1 MLEKYQP
8 QKVFHYFEQIC
19 QIPHPSYHC
28 EAISNYLMNFAKEH
42 GLEAYQD
49 QFYNVII
56 IKEASAGK
64 EELEPIM
71 IQGHMDMVTVKDDG
85 VRIDMQKEGLQL
97 AVDGDYIYAKGTSLG
112 GDDGIAI
119 AYGLALLDDD
129 TLSLPRIELVVTTE
143 EEVGME
149 GATGIDLSVCKAN
162 RMLNLDSEDEGEFV
176 VACAGGMRVH
186 ADMEAGEKLP
196 MTENELL
203 YCIEVGG
210 LTGGHSGTEIIRHS
224 ANASKVLGSVL
235 QGLWT
240 MDCPFMLMDLEGG
253 TKDNAIPI
261 YAKALI
267 AVSKEKKEQINANI
281 DKLYEEFRKQYGVTD
296 PDGYVKCCEVASANW
311 NDMQSGLQNIVQ
323 NDAGNTMQNTERD
336 DAGNTMQNIVQN
348 DAGNAIQNTVRND
361 AANTMKNTMQS
372 GAKNNTQNIKKEL
385 QIFSKERT
393 RQIIDFLCE
402 VPNGVQSMCVEMS
415 ELPQTSLNLGIMK
428 GEADGIHFD
437 FSLRSSVSAEKKEL
451 CDKVCKIIDKY
462 AGTYELGGDYPAWEY
477 KADSV
482 LREHLVSVY
491 EKQYG
496 KLPEVLSI
504 HAGLECGILASK
516 KPGLDCVSVGPD
528 ILDIHT
534 TRERLSISSVQRVWK
549 FLVEA
554 LETL

>member
-8 QKVFHYFEQIC
+8 KKVLHYFEQIC
-19 QIPHPSYHC
+19 RIPHPSYHC
-28 EAISNYLMNFAKEH
+28 EAISNYLMDFAKAH

-64 EELEPIM
+64 EDLEPIM

-85 VRIDMQKEGLQL
+85 IRIDMQKEGLQL

-112 GDDGIAI
+112 GDDGIAV

-149 GATGIDLSVCKAN
+149 GAMGIDLSVCRAN

-186 ADMEAGEKLP
+186 TDMEAGEKLP
-196 MTENELL
+196 LTENELL

-210 LTGGHSGTEIIRHS
+210 LAGGHSGTEIIRHS
-224 ANASKVLGSVL
+224 ANACKVIGSVL
-235 QGLWT
+235 HGLWA
-240 MDCPFMLMDLEGG
+240 MDCPFMTMDLEGG

-267 AVSKEKKEQINANI
+267 AVSKERKDQIKANI
-281 DKLYEEFRKQYGVTD
+281 DKLQEDFRKQYGATD
-296 PDGYVKCCEVASANW
+296 PDGYVKCSEVEPADR
-311 NDMQSGLQNIVQ
+311 NDMQSCLQN
-323 NDAGNTMQNTERD
+323 T
-336 DAGNTMQNIVQN
+336 
-348 DAGNAIQNTVRND
+348 
-361 AANTMKNTMQS
+361 
-372 GAKNNTQNIKKEL
+372 KKEIL
-385 QIFSKERT
+385 LFSKERT

-402 VPNGVQSMCVEMS
+402 VPNGVQSMCTEMP

-451 CDKVCKIIDKY
+451 CDKVCEIIDKY
-462 AGTYELGGDYPAWEY
+462 EGTYELGGDYPAWEY
-477 KADSV
+477 KADSA
-482 LREHLVSVY
+482 LREHLVRVY

>member
-19 QIPHPSYHC
+19 RIPHPSYHC
-28 EAISNYLMNFAKEH
+28 EAISNYLMDFAKAH

-85 VRIDMQKEGLQL
+85 IQIDMQKEGLQL
-97 AVDGDYIYAKGTSLG
+97 AIDGDYIYAKGTSLG
-112 GDDGIAI
+112 GDDGIAV

-149 GATGIDLSVCKAN
+149 GATGIDLSVCRAN

-196 MTENELL
+196 LTENELL

-210 LTGGHSGTEIIRHS
+210 LAGGHSGTEIIRHS
-224 ANASKVLGSVL
+224 ANACKVIGSVL
-235 QGLWT
+235 HGLWA
-240 MDCPFMLMDLEGG
+240 MDCPFMTMDLEGG

-267 AVSKEKKEQINANI
+267 AVSKERKDQIKANI
-281 DKLYEEFRKQYGVTD
+281 DKLQEDFRKQYGATD
-296 PDGYVKCCEVASANW
+296 PDGYVKCSEVEPADR
-311 NDMQSGLQNIVQ
+311 NDMQSCLQN
-323 NDAGNTMQNTERD
+323 T
-336 DAGNTMQNIVQN
+336 
-348 DAGNAIQNTVRND
+348 
-361 AANTMKNTMQS
+361 
-372 GAKNNTQNIKKEL
+372 KKEIL
-385 QIFSKERT
+385 LFSKERT

-402 VPNGVQSMCVEMS
+402 VPNGVQSMCTEMP

-451 CDKVCKIIDKY
+451 CDKVCEIIDKY
-462 AGTYELGGDYPAWEY
+462 EGTYELGGDYPAWEY
-477 KADSV
+477 KADSA
-482 LREHLVSVY
+482 LREHLVRVY

>member
-8 QKVFHYFEQIC
+8 QKVLHYFEQIC
-19 QIPHPSYHC
+19 RIPHPSYHC
-28 EAISNYLMNFAKEH
+28 EAISNYLMDFAKAH

-85 VRIDMQKEGLQL
+85 IRIDMQKEGLQL
-97 AVDGDYIYAKGTSLG
+97 AIDDDYIYAKGTSLG

-149 GATGIDLSVCKAN
+149 GATGIDLSVCRAN

-196 MTENELL
+196 LTENELL

-210 LTGGHSGTEIIRHS
+210 LAGGHSGTEIIRHS
-224 ANASKVLGSVL
+224 ANACKVIGSVL
-235 QGLWT
+235 HGLWA
-240 MDCPFMLMDLEGG
+240 MDCPFMTMDLEGG

-267 AVSKEKKEQINANI
+267 AVSKKRKDQIKANI
-281 DKLYEEFRKQYGVTD
+281 DKLHEDFRKQYGATD
-296 PDGYVKCCEVASANW
+296 PDGYVKCSEVEPADR
-311 NDMQSGLQNIVQ
+311 NDMQSCLQN
-323 NDAGNTMQNTERD
+323 T
-336 DAGNTMQNIVQN
+336 
-348 DAGNAIQNTVRND
+348 
-361 AANTMKNTMQS
+361 
-372 GAKNNTQNIKKEL
+372 KKEIL
-385 QIFSKERT
+385 LFSKERT

-402 VPNGVQSMCVEMS
+402 VPNGVQSMCTEMP

-437 FSLRSSVSAEKKEL
+437 FSLRSSVSAEKKEI
-451 CDKVCKIIDKY
+451 CDKVCEIIDKY
-462 AGTYELGGDYPAWEY
+462 EGTYELGGDYPAWEY
-477 KADSV
+477 KADSA
-482 LREHLVSVY
+482 LREHLVRVY

>member
-8 QKVFHYFEQIC
+8 KKVFHYFEQIC
-19 QIPHPSYHC
+19 RIPHPSYHC
-28 EAISNYLMNFAKEH
+28 EAISNYLMDFAKAH

-85 VRIDMQKEGLQL
+85 IRIDMQKEGLQL
-97 AVDGDYIYAKGTSLG
+97 AIDGDYIYAKGTSLG
-112 GDDGIAI
+112 GDDGIAV

-149 GATGIDLSVCKAN
+149 GATGIDLSVCRAN

-196 MTENELL
+196 LTENELL

-210 LTGGHSGTEIIRHS
+210 LAGGHSGTEIIRHS
-224 ANASKVLGSVL
+224 ANACKVIGSVL
-235 QGLWT
+235 HGLWA
-240 MDCPFMLMDLEGG
+240 MDCPFMMMDLVGG

-267 AVSKEKKEQINANI
+267 AVSKERKDQIKAYI
-281 DKLYEEFRKQYGVTD
+281 DKLHEDFRKQYGATD
-296 PDGYVKCCEVASANW
+296 PDGYVKCSEVEPADR
-311 NDMQSGLQNIVQ
+311 NDMQSCLQN
-323 NDAGNTMQNTERD
+323 T
-336 DAGNTMQNIVQN
+336 
-348 DAGNAIQNTVRND
+348 
-361 AANTMKNTMQS
+361 
-372 GAKNNTQNIKKEL
+372 KKEIL
-385 QIFSKERT
+385 LFSKERT
-393 RQIIDFLCE
+393 RQIIDLLCE
-402 VPNGVQSMCVEMS
+402 VPNGVQSMCTEMP

-451 CDKVCKIIDKY
+451 CDKVCEIIDKY
-462 AGTYELGGDYPAWEY
+462 EGTYELGGDYPAWEY
-477 KADSV
+477 KADSS
-482 LREHLVSVY
+482 LREHLVRVY

>member
-19 QIPHPSYHC
+19 RIPHPSYHC
-28 EAISNYLMNFAKEH
+28 EAISNYLMDFAKAH

-85 VRIDMQKEGLQL
+85 IQIDMQKEGLQL
-97 AVDGDYIYAKGTSLG
+97 AIDGDYIYAKGTSLG
-112 GDDGIAI
+112 GDDGIAV

-149 GATGIDLSVCKAN
+149 GATGIDLSVCRAN

-196 MTENELL
+196 LTENELL

-210 LTGGHSGTEIIRHS
+210 LAGGHSGTEIIRHS
-224 ANASKVLGSVL
+224 ANACKVIGSVL
-235 QGLWT
+235 HGLWA
-240 MDCPFMLMDLEGG
+240 MDCPFMMMDLEGG

-267 AVSKEKKEQINANI
+267 AVSKERKDQIKANI
-281 DKLYEEFRKQYGVTD
+281 DKLHEDFRKQYGATD
-296 PDGYVKCCEVASANW
+296 PDGYVKCSEVEPADR
-311 NDMQSGLQNIVQ
+311 NDMQSCLQN
-323 NDAGNTMQNTERD
+323 T
-336 DAGNTMQNIVQN
+336 
-348 DAGNAIQNTVRND
+348 
-361 AANTMKNTMQS
+361 
-372 GAKNNTQNIKKEL
+372 KKEIL
-385 QIFSKERT
+385 LFSKERT

-402 VPNGVQSMCVEMS
+402 VPNGVQSMCTEMP

-451 CDKVCKIIDKY
+451 CDKVCEIIDKY
-462 AGTYELGGDYPAWEY
+462 EGTYELGGDYPAWEY
-477 KADSV
+477 KADSA
-482 LREHLVSVY
+482 LREHLVRVY

>member
-19 QIPHPSYHC
+19 RIPHPSYHC
-28 EAISNYLMNFAKEH
+28 ESISNYLMDFAKAH

-85 VRIDMQKEGLQL
+85 IRIDMQKEGLQL
-97 AVDGDYIYAKGTSLG
+97 AIDGDYIYAKGTSLG
-112 GDDGIAI
+112 GDDGIAV
-119 AYGLALLDDD
+119 AYGLALLDDE

-149 GATGIDLSVCKAN
+149 GATGIDLSVCRAN

-196 MTENELL
+196 LTENELL

-210 LTGGHSGTEIIRHS
+210 LAGGHSGTEIIRHS
-224 ANASKVLGSVL
+224 ANACKVIGSVL
-235 QGLWT
+235 HGLWA
-240 MDCPFMLMDLEGG
+240 MDCPFMMMDLEGG

-267 AVSKEKKEQINANI
+267 AVSKERKDQIKANI
-281 DKLYEEFRKQYGVTD
+281 DKLQEDFRKQYGATD
-296 PDGYVKCCEVASANW
+296 PDGYVKCSEVEPADR
-311 NDMQSGLQNIVQ
+311 NDMQSCLQN
-323 NDAGNTMQNTERD
+323 T
-336 DAGNTMQNIVQN
+336 
-348 DAGNAIQNTVRND
+348 
-361 AANTMKNTMQS
+361 
-372 GAKNNTQNIKKEL
+372 KKEIL
-385 QIFSKERT
+385 LFSKERT

-402 VPNGVQSMCVEMS
+402 VPNGVQSMCTEMP

-451 CDKVCKIIDKY
+451 CDKVCEIIDKY
-462 AGTYELGGDYPAWEY
+462 EGTYELGGDYPAWEY
-477 KADSV
+477 KADSA
-482 LREHLVSVY
+482 LREHLVRVY

>member
-19 QIPHPSYHC
+19 RIPHPSYHC
-28 EAISNYLMNFAKEH
+28 EAISNYLMDFAKAH

-85 VRIDMQKEGLQL
+85 IRIDMQKEGLQL
-97 AVDGDYIYAKGTSLG
+97 AIDGDYIYAKGTSLG
-112 GDDGIAI
+112 GDDGIAV

-149 GATGIDLSVCKAN
+149 GATGIDLSVCRAN

-196 MTENELL
+196 LTENELL

-210 LTGGHSGTEIIRHS
+210 LAGGHSGTEIIRHS
-224 ANASKVLGSVL
+224 ANACKVIGSVL
-235 QGLWT
+235 HGLWA
-240 MDCPFMLMDLEGG
+240 MDCPFMMMDLEGG

-267 AVSKEKKEQINANI
+267 AVSKERKDQIKAYI
-281 DKLYEEFRKQYGVTD
+281 DKLQEDFRKQYGATD
-296 PDGYVKCCEVASANW
+296 PDGYVKCSEVEPADR
-311 NDMQSGLQNIVQ
+311 NDMQSCLQN
-323 NDAGNTMQNTERD
+323 T
-336 DAGNTMQNIVQN
+336 
-348 DAGNAIQNTVRND
+348 
-361 AANTMKNTMQS
+361 
-372 GAKNNTQNIKKEL
+372 KKEIL
-385 QIFSKERT
+385 LFSKERT
-393 RQIIDFLCE
+393 RQIIDLLCE
-402 VPNGVQSMCVEMS
+402 VPNGVQSMCTEMP

-451 CDKVCKIIDKY
+451 CDKVCEIIDKY
-462 AGTYELGGDYPAWEY
+462 EGAYELGGDYPAWEY
-477 KADSV
+477 KADSA
-482 LREHLVSVY
+482 LREHLVRVY

>member
-8 QKVFHYFEQIC
+8 QKVLHYFEQIC
-19 QIPHPSYHC
+19 RIPHPSYHC
-28 EAISNYLMNFAKEH
+28 EAISNYLMDFAKAH

-56 IKEASAGK
+56 IKEATAGK

-85 VRIDMQKEGLQL
+85 IRIDMQKEGLQL
-97 AVDGDYIYAKGTSLG
+97 AIDGDYIYAKGTSLG
-112 GDDGIAI
+112 GDDGIAV
-119 AYGLALLDDD
+119 AYGLALLDDE
-129 TLSLPRIELVVTTE
+129 TLSMPRIELVVTTE

-149 GATGIDLSVCKAN
+149 GATGIDLSVCRAN

-196 MTENELL
+196 LTENELL

-210 LTGGHSGTEIIRHS
+210 LAGGHSGTEIIRHS
-224 ANASKVLGSVL
+224 ANACKVIGSVL
-235 QGLWT
+235 HGLWA
-240 MDCPFMLMDLEGG
+240 MDCPFMMMDLEGG

-267 AVSKEKKEQINANI
+267 AVSKKRKDQIKANI
-281 DKLYEEFRKQYGVTD
+281 DKLHEDFRKQYGATD
-296 PDGYVKCCEVASANW
+296 PDGYIKCSEVEPADR
-311 NDMQSGLQNIVQ
+311 NDMQSCLQN
-323 NDAGNTMQNTERD
+323 T
-336 DAGNTMQNIVQN
+336 
-348 DAGNAIQNTVRND
+348 
-361 AANTMKNTMQS
+361 
-372 GAKNNTQNIKKEL
+372 KKEIL
-385 QIFSKERT
+385 LFSKERT

-402 VPNGVQSMCVEMS
+402 VPNGVQSMCTEMP

-428 GEADGIHFD
+428 GEADGIRFD

-451 CDKVCKIIDKY
+451 CDKVCEIIDKY
-462 AGTYELGGDYPAWEY
+462 EGTYELGGDYPAWEY
-477 KADSV
+477 KADSA
-482 LREHLVSVY
+482 LREHLVRVY

>member
-8 QKVFHYFEQIC
+8 QKVLHYFEQIC
-19 QIPHPSYHC
+19 RIPHPSYHC
-28 EAISNYLMNFAKEH
+28 EAISNYLMDFAKAH

-85 VRIDMQKEGLQL
+85 TRIDMQKEGLQL
-97 AVDGDYIYAKGTSLG
+97 AIDGDYIYAKGTSLG

-119 AYGLALLDDD
+119 AYGLALLDDE
-129 TLSLPRIELVVTTE
+129 TLSMPRIELVVTTE

-149 GATGIDLSVCKAN
+149 GATGIDLSVCRAN

-196 MTENELL
+196 LTENELL

-210 LTGGHSGTEIIRHS
+210 LAGGHSGTEIIRHS
-224 ANASKVLGSVL
+224 ANACKVIGSVL
-235 QGLWT
+235 HGLWA
-240 MDCPFMLMDLEGG
+240 MDCPFMMMDLEGG

-267 AVSKEKKEQINANI
+267 AVSKERKDQIKANI
-281 DKLYEEFRKQYGVTD
+281 DKLHEDFRKQYGATD
-296 PDGYVKCCEVASANW
+296 PDGYVKCSEVGPADR
-311 NDMQSGLQNIVQ
+311 NDMQSCLQN
-323 NDAGNTMQNTERD
+323 T
-336 DAGNTMQNIVQN
+336 
-348 DAGNAIQNTVRND
+348 
-361 AANTMKNTMQS
+361 
-372 GAKNNTQNIKKEL
+372 KKEIL
-385 QIFSKERT
+385 LFSKERT

-402 VPNGVQSMCVEMS
+402 VPNGVQSMCTEMP

-451 CDKVCKIIDKY
+451 CDKVCEIIDKY
-462 AGTYELGGDYPAWEY
+462 EGTYELGGDYPAWEY
-477 KADSV
+477 KADSA
-482 LREHLVSVY
+482 LREHLVRVY

>member
-19 QIPHPSYHC
+19 RIPHPSYHC
-28 EAISNYLMNFAKEH
+28 EAISNYLMDFAKAH

-85 VRIDMQKEGLQL
+85 TRIDMQKEGLQL
-97 AVDGDYIYAKGTSLG
+97 AIDGDYIYAKGTSLG

-129 TLSLPRIELVVTTE
+129 TLSLPRIELIVTTE

-149 GATGIDLSVCKAN
+149 GATGIDLSVCRAN

-196 MTENELL
+196 LTENELL

-210 LTGGHSGTEIIRHS
+210 LAGGHSGTEIIRHS
-224 ANASKVLGSVL
+224 ANACKVIGSVL
-235 QGLWT
+235 HGLWA
-240 MDCPFMLMDLEGG
+240 MDCPFMTMDLEGG

-267 AVSKEKKEQINANI
+267 AVSKERKDQIKANI
-281 DKLYEEFRKQYGVTD
+281 DKLQENFRKQYGATD
-296 PDGYVKCCEVASANW
+296 PDGYVKCSEVGPADR
-311 NDMQSGLQNIVQ
+311 NDMQSCLQN
-323 NDAGNTMQNTERD
+323 T
-336 DAGNTMQNIVQN
+336 
-348 DAGNAIQNTVRND
+348 
-361 AANTMKNTMQS
+361 
-372 GAKNNTQNIKKEL
+372 KKEIL
-385 QIFSKERT
+385 LFSKERT

-402 VPNGVQSMCVEMS
+402 VPNGVQSMCTEMP

-451 CDKVCKIIDKY
+451 CDKVCEIIDKY
-462 AGTYELGGDYPAWEY
+462 EGTYELGGDYPAWEY
-477 KADSV
+477 KADSA
-482 LREHLVSVY
+482 LREHLVRVY

>member
-8 QKVFHYFEQIC
+8 KKVLHYFEQIC
-19 QIPHPSYHC
+19 RIPHPSYHC
-28 EAISNYLMNFAKEH
+28 EAISNYLMDFAKAH

-85 VRIDMQKEGLQL
+85 IRIDMQKEGLQL
-97 AVDGDYIYAKGTSLG
+97 AIDGDYIYAKGTSLG

-119 AYGLALLDDD
+119 AYGLALLDDE

-149 GATGIDLSVCKAN
+149 GATGIDLSVCRAN

-196 MTENELL
+196 LTENELL

-210 LTGGHSGTEIIRHS
+210 LAGGHSGTEIIRHS
-224 ANASKVLGSVL
+224 ANACKVIGSVL
-235 QGLWT
+235 HGLWA
-240 MDCPFMLMDLEGG
+240 MDCPFMTMDLEGG

-267 AVSKEKKEQINANI
+267 AVSKERKDQIKANI
-281 DKLYEEFRKQYGVTD
+281 DKLQEDFRKQYGATD
-296 PDGYVKCCEVASANW
+296 PDGYVKCSEVEPADR
-311 NDMQSGLQNIVQ
+311 NDMQSCLQN
-323 NDAGNTMQNTERD
+323 T
-336 DAGNTMQNIVQN
+336 
-348 DAGNAIQNTVRND
+348 
-361 AANTMKNTMQS
+361 
-372 GAKNNTQNIKKEL
+372 KKEIL
-385 QIFSKERT
+385 LFSKERT

-402 VPNGVQSMCVEMS
+402 VPNGVQSMCTEMP

-451 CDKVCKIIDKY
+451 CDKVCEIIDKY
-462 AGTYELGGDYPAWEY
+462 EGTYELGGDYPAWEY
-477 KADSV
+477 KADSA
-482 LREHLVSVY
+482 LREHLVRVY

>member
-19 QIPHPSYHC
+19 RIPHPSYHC
-28 EAISNYLMNFAKEH
+28 EAISNYLMDFAKAH

-85 VRIDMQKEGLQL
+85 IRIDMQKEGLQL
-97 AVDGDYIYAKGTSLG
+97 AIDGDYIYAKGTSLG
-112 GDDGIAI
+112 GDDGIAV

-149 GATGIDLSVCKAN
+149 GATGIDLSVCRAN

-196 MTENELL
+196 LTENELL

-210 LTGGHSGTEIIRHS
+210 LAGGHSGTEIIRHS
-224 ANASKVLGSVL
+224 ANACKVIGSVL
-235 QGLWT
+235 HGLWA
-240 MDCPFMLMDLEGG
+240 MDCPFMMMDLEGG

-267 AVSKEKKEQINANI
+267 AVSKERKDQIKANI
-281 DKLYEEFRKQYGVTD
+281 DKLHEDFRKQYGATD
-296 PDGYVKCCEVASANW
+296 PDGYVKCSEVEPADR
-311 NDMQSGLQNIVQ
+311 NDMQSCLQN
-323 NDAGNTMQNTERD
+323 T
-336 DAGNTMQNIVQN
+336 
-348 DAGNAIQNTVRND
+348 
-361 AANTMKNTMQS
+361 
-372 GAKNNTQNIKKEL
+372 KKEIL
-385 QIFSKERT
+385 LFSKERT

-402 VPNGVQSMCVEMS
+402 VPNGVQSMCTEMP

-451 CDKVCKIIDKY
+451 CDKVCEIIDKY
-462 AGTYELGGDYPAWEY
+462 EGTYELGGDYPAWEY
-477 KADSV
+477 KADSA
-482 LREHLVSVY
+482 LREHLVRVY

>member
-8 QKVFHYFEQIC
+8 KKVFHYFEQIC
-19 QIPHPSYHC
+19 RIPHPSYHC
-28 EAISNYLMNFAKEH
+28 EAISNYLMDFAKAH

-85 VRIDMQKEGLQL
+85 IRIDMQKEGLQL
-97 AVDGDYIYAKGTSLG
+97 AIDGDYIYAKGTSLG

-119 AYGLALLDDD
+119 AYGLALLDDE

-149 GATGIDLSVCKAN
+149 GATGIDLSVCRAN

-196 MTENELL
+196 LTENELL

-210 LTGGHSGTEIIRHS
+210 LAGGHSGTEIIRHS
-224 ANASKVLGSVL
+224 ANACKVIGSVL
-235 QGLWT
+235 HGLWA
-240 MDCPFMLMDLEGG
+240 MDCPFMMMDLEGG

-267 AVSKEKKEQINANI
+267 AVSKERKDQIKAYI
-281 DKLYEEFRKQYGVTD
+281 DKLHEDFRKQYGATD
-296 PDGYVKCCEVASANW
+296 PDGYIKCSEVEPADR
-311 NDMQSGLQNIVQ
+311 NDMQSCLQN
-323 NDAGNTMQNTERD
+323 T
-336 DAGNTMQNIVQN
+336 
-348 DAGNAIQNTVRND
+348 
-361 AANTMKNTMQS
+361 
-372 GAKNNTQNIKKEL
+372 KKEIL
-385 QIFSKERT
+385 LFSKERT
-393 RQIIDFLCE
+393 RQIIDLLCE
-402 VPNGVQSMCVEMS
+402 VPNGVQSMCTEMP

-451 CDKVCKIIDKY
+451 CDKVCEIIDKY
-462 AGTYELGGDYPAWEY
+462 EGTYELGGDYPAWEY
-477 KADSV
+477 KADSA
-482 LREHLVSVY
+482 LREHLVRVY

>member
-19 QIPHPSYHC
+19 RIPHPSYHC
-28 EAISNYLMNFAKEH
+28 EAISNYLMDFAKAH

-85 VRIDMQKEGLQL
+85 IRIDMQKEGLQL
-97 AVDGDYIYAKGTSLG
+97 AIDGDYIYAIGTSLG

-119 AYGLALLDDD
+119 AYGLALLDDE
-129 TLSLPRIELVVTTE
+129 TLSMPRIELVVTTE

-149 GATGIDLSVCKAN
+149 GATGIDLSVCRAN

-196 MTENELL
+196 LTENELL

-210 LTGGHSGTEIIRHS
+210 LAGGHSGTEIIRHS
-224 ANASKVLGSVL
+224 ANACKVIGSVL
-235 QGLWT
+235 HGLWA
-240 MDCPFMLMDLEGG
+240 MDCPFMTMDLEGG

-267 AVSKEKKEQINANI
+267 AVSKERKDQIKANI
-281 DKLYEEFRKQYGVTD
+281 DKLQEDFRKQYGATD
-296 PDGYVKCCEVASANW
+296 PDGYVKCSEVGPADR
-311 NDMQSGLQNIVQ
+311 NDMQSCLQN
-323 NDAGNTMQNTERD
+323 T
-336 DAGNTMQNIVQN
+336 
-348 DAGNAIQNTVRND
+348 
-361 AANTMKNTMQS
+361 
-372 GAKNNTQNIKKEL
+372 KKEIL
-385 QIFSKERT
+385 LFSKERT

-402 VPNGVQSMCVEMS
+402 VPNGVQSMCTEMP

-451 CDKVCKIIDKY
+451 CDKVCEIIDKY
-462 AGTYELGGDYPAWEY
+462 EGTYELGGDYPAWEY
-477 KADSV
+477 KADSA
-482 LREHLVSVY
+482 LREHLVRVY

-496 KLPEVLSI
+496 KLPEILSI

>member
-8 QKVFHYFEQIC
+8 QKVLHYFEQIC
-19 QIPHPSYHC
+19 RIPHPSYHC
-28 EAISNYLMNFAKEH
+28 EAISNYLMDFAKAH

-85 VRIDMQKEGLQL
+85 IRIDMQKEGLQL
-97 AVDGDYIYAKGTSLG
+97 AIDDDYIYAKGTSLG

-149 GATGIDLSVCKAN
+149 GATGIDLSVCRAN

-196 MTENELL
+196 LTENELL

-210 LTGGHSGTEIIRHS
+210 LAGGHSGTEIIRHS
-224 ANASKVLGSVL
+224 ANACKVIGSVL
-235 QGLWT
+235 HGLWA
-240 MDCPFMLMDLEGG
+240 MDCPFMTMDLEGG

-267 AVSKEKKEQINANI
+267 AVSKKRKDQIKANI
-281 DKLYEEFRKQYGVTD
+281 DKLHEDFRKQYGATD
-296 PDGYVKCCEVASANW
+296 PDGYVKCSEVEPADR
-311 NDMQSGLQNIVQ
+311 NDMQSCLQN
-323 NDAGNTMQNTERD
+323 T
-336 DAGNTMQNIVQN
+336 
-348 DAGNAIQNTVRND
+348 
-361 AANTMKNTMQS
+361 
-372 GAKNNTQNIKKEL
+372 KKEIL
-385 QIFSKERT
+385 LFSKERT

-402 VPNGVQSMCVEMS
+402 VPNGVQSMCTKMP

-437 FSLRSSVSAEKKEL
+437 FSLRSSVSAEKKEI
-451 CDKVCKIIDKY
+451 CDKVCEIIDKY
-462 AGTYELGGDYPAWEY
+462 EGTYELGGDYPAWEY
-477 KADSV
+477 KADSA
-482 LREHLVSVY
+482 LREHLVRVY

>member
-8 QKVFHYFEQIC
+8 QKVLHYFEQIC
-19 QIPHPSYHC
+19 RIPHPSYHC
-28 EAISNYLMNFAKEH
+28 EAISNYLMDFAKAH

-85 VRIDMQKEGLQL
+85 IRIDMQKEGLQL

-112 GDDGIAI
+112 GDDGIAV

-149 GATGIDLSVCKAN
+149 GATGIDLSVCRAN

-196 MTENELL
+196 LTENELL

-210 LTGGHSGTEIIRHS
+210 LAGGHSGTEIIRHS
-224 ANASKVLGSVL
+224 ANACKVIGSVL
-235 QGLWT
+235 HGLWA

-267 AVSKEKKEQINANI
+267 AVSKERKDQIKANI
-281 DKLYEEFRKQYGVTD
+281 DKLHEDFRKQYGATD
-296 PDGYVKCCEVASANW
+296 PDGYIKCSEVEPAGR
-311 NDMQSGLQNIVQ
+311 NDMQSCLQN
-323 NDAGNTMQNTERD
+323 T
-336 DAGNTMQNIVQN
+336 
-348 DAGNAIQNTVRND
+348 
-361 AANTMKNTMQS
+361 
-372 GAKNNTQNIKKEL
+372 KKEIL
-385 QIFSKERT
+385 LFSKERT

-402 VPNGVQSMCVEMS
+402 VPNGVQSMCTEMP

-451 CDKVCKIIDKY
+451 CDKVCEIIDKY
-462 AGTYELGGDYPAWEY
+462 EGTHELGGDYPAWEY
-477 KADSV
+477 KADSA
-482 LREHLVSVY
+482 LREHLVRVY

>member
-19 QIPHPSYHC
+19 RIPHPSYHC
-28 EAISNYLMNFAKEH
+28 EAISNYLMDFAKAH

-85 VRIDMQKEGLQL
+85 IRIDMQKEGLQL
-97 AVDGDYIYAKGTSLG
+97 AIDGDYIYAKGTSLG

-119 AYGLALLDDD
+119 AYGLALLDDE

-149 GATGIDLSVCKAN
+149 GATGIDLSVCRAN

-196 MTENELL
+196 LTENELL

-210 LTGGHSGTEIIRHS
+210 LAGGHSGTEIIRHS
-224 ANASKVLGSVL
+224 ANACKVIGSVL
-235 QGLWT
+235 HGLLA

-267 AVSKEKKEQINANI
+267 AVSKERKDQIKANI
-281 DKLYEEFRKQYGVTD
+281 DKQHEDFRKQYGATD
-296 PDGYVKCCEVASANW
+296 PDGYVKCSEVEPA
-311 NDMQSGLQNIVQ
+311 D
-323 NDAGNTMQNTERD
+323 
-336 DAGNTMQNIVQN
+336 
-348 DAGNAIQNTVRND
+348 RND
-361 AANTMKNTMQS
+361 TQSCLRNT
-372 GAKNNTQNIKKEL
+372 KKEIL
-385 QIFSKERT
+385 LFSKEHT

-402 VPNGVQSMCVEMS
+402 VPNGVQSMCTEMP

-451 CDKVCKIIDKY
+451 CDKVCEIIDKY
-462 AGTYELGGDYPAWEY
+462 EGTYELGGDYPAWEY
-477 KADSV
+477 KADSA
-482 LREHLVSVY
+482 LREHLVRVY

>member
-19 QIPHPSYHC
+19 RIPHPSYHC
-28 EAISNYLMNFAKEH
+28 ESISNYLMDFAKAH

-85 VRIDMQKEGLQL
+85 IRIDMQKEGLQL
-97 AVDGDYIYAKGTSLG
+97 AIDGDYIYAKGTSLG

-149 GATGIDLSVCKAN
+149 GATGIDLSVCRAN

-196 MTENELL
+196 LTENELL

-210 LTGGHSGTEIIRHS
+210 LAGGHSGTEIIRHS
-224 ANASKVLGSVL
+224 ANACKVIGSVL
-235 QGLWT
+235 HGLWA
-240 MDCPFMLMDLEGG
+240 MDCPFMMMDLEGG

-267 AVSKEKKEQINANI
+267 AVSKERKDQIKANI
-281 DKLYEEFRKQYGVTD
+281 DKLHEDFRKQYGATD
-296 PDGYVKCCEVASANW
+296 PDGYVKCSEVEPADR
-311 NDMQSGLQNIVQ
+311 NDMQSCLQN
-323 NDAGNTMQNTERD
+323 T
-336 DAGNTMQNIVQN
+336 
-348 DAGNAIQNTVRND
+348 
-361 AANTMKNTMQS
+361 
-372 GAKNNTQNIKKEL
+372 KKEIL
-385 QIFSKERT
+385 LFSKERT

-402 VPNGVQSMCVEMS
+402 VPNGVQSMCTEMP

-437 FSLRSSVSAEKKEL
+437 FSLRSSVSAEKKEI
-451 CDKVCKIIDKY
+451 CDKVCEIIDKY
-462 AGTYELGGDYPAWEY
+462 EGTYELGGDYPAWEY
-477 KADSV
+477 KADSA
-482 LREHLVSVY
+482 LREHLVRVY

>member
-19 QIPHPSYHC
+19 RIPHPSYHC
-28 EAISNYLMNFAKEH
+28 EAISNYLMDFAKAH

-85 VRIDMQKEGLQL
+85 TRIDMQKEGLQL
-97 AVDGDYIYAKGTSLG
+97 AIDGDYIYAKGTSLG

-149 GATGIDLSVCKAN
+149 GATGIDLSVCRAN

-196 MTENELL
+196 LTENELL

-210 LTGGHSGTEIIRHS
+210 LAGGHSGTEIIRHS
-224 ANASKVLGSVL
+224 ANACKVIGSVL
-235 QGLWT
+235 HGLWA
-240 MDCPFMLMDLEGG
+240 MDCPFMMMDLEGG

-267 AVSKEKKEQINANI
+267 AVSKERKDQIKANI
-281 DKLYEEFRKQYGVTD
+281 DKLHEDFRKQYGATD
-296 PDGYVKCCEVASANW
+296 PDGYVKCSEVEPADR
-311 NDMQSGLQNIVQ
+311 NDMQSCLQN
-323 NDAGNTMQNTERD
+323 T
-336 DAGNTMQNIVQN
+336 
-348 DAGNAIQNTVRND
+348 
-361 AANTMKNTMQS
+361 
-372 GAKNNTQNIKKEL
+372 KKEIL
-385 QIFSKERT
+385 LFSKERT

-402 VPNGVQSMCVEMS
+402 VPNGVQSMCTEMP

-428 GEADGIHFD
+428 GEANGIHFD

-451 CDKVCKIIDKY
+451 CDKVCEIIDKY
-462 AGTYELGGDYPAWEY
+462 EGTYELGGDYPAWEY
-477 KADSV
+477 KADSA
-482 LREHLVSVY
+482 LREHLVRVY

>member
-8 QKVFHYFEQIC
+8 QKVLHYFEQIC
-19 QIPHPSYHC
+19 RIPHPSYHC
-28 EAISNYLMNFAKEH
+28 EAISNYLMDFAKAH

-85 VRIDMQKEGLQL
+85 IRIDMQKEGLQL

-112 GDDGIAI
+112 GDDGIAV

-149 GATGIDLSVCKAN
+149 GATGIDLSVCRAN

-196 MTENELL
+196 LTENELL

-210 LTGGHSGTEIIRHS
+210 LAGGHSGTEIIRHS
-224 ANASKVLGSVL
+224 ANACKVIGSVL
-235 QGLWT
+235 HGLWA

-267 AVSKEKKEQINANI
+267 AVSKERKDQIKANI
-281 DKLYEEFRKQYGVTD
+281 DKLHEDFRKQYGATD
-296 PDGYVKCCEVASANW
+296 PDGYIKCSEVEPAGR
-311 NDMQSGLQNIVQ
+311 NDMQSCLQN
-323 NDAGNTMQNTERD
+323 T
-336 DAGNTMQNIVQN
+336 
-348 DAGNAIQNTVRND
+348 
-361 AANTMKNTMQS
+361 
-372 GAKNNTQNIKKEL
+372 KKEIL
-385 QIFSKERT
+385 LFSKERT

-402 VPNGVQSMCVEMS
+402 VPNGVQSMCTEMP

-451 CDKVCKIIDKY
+451 CDKVCEIIDKY
-462 AGTYELGGDYPAWEY
+462 EGTYELGGDYPAWEY
-477 KADSV
+477 KADSA
-482 LREHLVSVY
+482 LREHLVRVY

>member
-19 QIPHPSYHC
+19 RIPHPSYHC
-28 EAISNYLMNFAKEH
+28 EAISNYLMDFAKAH

-85 VRIDMQKEGLQL
+85 IRIDMQKEGLQL

-149 GATGIDLSVCKAN
+149 GATGIDLSVCRAN

-196 MTENELL
+196 LTENELL

-210 LTGGHSGTEIIRHS
+210 LAGGHSGTEIIRHS
-224 ANASKVLGSVL
+224 ANACKVIGSVL
-235 QGLWT
+235 HGLWA
-240 MDCPFMLMDLEGG
+240 MDCPFMMMDLEGG

-267 AVSKEKKEQINANI
+267 AVSKERKDQIKAYI
-281 DKLYEEFRKQYGVTD
+281 DKLHEDFRKQYGATD
-296 PDGYVKCCEVASANW
+296 PDGYIKCSEVEPADR
-311 NDMQSGLQNIVQ
+311 NDMQSCLQN
-323 NDAGNTMQNTERD
+323 T
-336 DAGNTMQNIVQN
+336 
-348 DAGNAIQNTVRND
+348 
-361 AANTMKNTMQS
+361 
-372 GAKNNTQNIKKEL
+372 KKEIL
-385 QIFSKERT
+385 LFSKERT

-402 VPNGVQSMCVEMS
+402 VPNGVQSMCTEMP

-451 CDKVCKIIDKY
+451 CDKVCEIIDKY
-462 AGTYELGGDYPAWEY
+462 EGTYELGGDYPAWEY
-477 KADSV
+477 KADSA
-482 LREHLVSVY
+482 LREHLVRVY

>member
-8 QKVFHYFEQIC
+8 QKVLHYFEQIC
-19 QIPHPSYHC
+19 RIPHPSYHC
-28 EAISNYLMNFAKEH
+28 EAISNYLMDFAKAH

-85 VRIDMQKEGLQL
+85 IRIDMQKEGLQL

-112 GDDGIAI
+112 GDDGIAV

-149 GATGIDLSVCKAN
+149 GATGIDLSVCRAN

-196 MTENELL
+196 LTENELL

-210 LTGGHSGTEIIRHS
+210 LAGGHSGTEIIRHS
-224 ANASKVLGSVL
+224 ANACKVIGSVL
-235 QGLWT
+235 HGLWA
-240 MDCPFMLMDLEGG
+240 MDCPFMMMDLEGG

-267 AVSKEKKEQINANI
+267 AVSKERKDQIKANI
-281 DKLYEEFRKQYGVTD
+281 DKLHEDFRKQYGATD
-296 PDGYVKCCEVASANW
+296 PDGYVKCSEVEPA
-311 NDMQSGLQNIVQ
+311 D
-323 NDAGNTMQNTERD
+323 
-336 DAGNTMQNIVQN
+336 
-348 DAGNAIQNTVRND
+348 RND
-361 AANTMKNTMQS
+361 TQSCLRNT
-372 GAKNNTQNIKKEL
+372 KKEIL
-385 QIFSKERT
+385 LFSKERT

-402 VPNGVQSMCVEMS
+402 IPNGVQSMCTEMP

-451 CDKVCKIIDKY
+451 CDKVCEIIDKY
-462 AGTYELGGDYPAWEY
+462 EGTYELGGDYPAWEY
-477 KADSV
+477 KADSA
-482 LREHLVSVY
+482 LREHLVRVY

>member
-19 QIPHPSYHC
+19 RIPHPSYHC
-28 EAISNYLMNFAKEH
+28 EAISNYLMDFAKAH

-85 VRIDMQKEGLQL
+85 IRIDMQKEGLQL
-97 AVDGDYIYAKGTSLG
+97 AIDGDYIYAKGTSLG
-112 GDDGIAI
+112 GDDGIAV

-129 TLSLPRIELVVTTE
+129 NLSLPRIELVVTTE

-149 GATGIDLSVCKAN
+149 GATGIDLSVCRAN

-196 MTENELL
+196 LTENELL

-210 LTGGHSGTEIIRHS
+210 LAGGHSGTEIIRHS
-224 ANASKVLGSVL
+224 ANACKVIGSVL
-235 QGLWT
+235 HGLWA
-240 MDCPFMLMDLEGG
+240 MDCPFMMMDLEGG

-267 AVSKEKKEQINANI
+267 AVSKERKDQIKANI
-281 DKLYEEFRKQYGVTD
+281 DKLHEDFRKQYGATD
-296 PDGYVKCCEVASANW
+296 PDGYVKCSEVEPADR
-311 NDMQSGLQNIVQ
+311 NDMQSCLR
-323 NDAGNTMQNTERD
+323 NT
-336 DAGNTMQNIVQN
+336 
-348 DAGNAIQNTVRND
+348 
-361 AANTMKNTMQS
+361 
-372 GAKNNTQNIKKEL
+372 KKEIL
-385 QIFSKERT
+385 LFSKERT

-402 VPNGVQSMCVEMS
+402 VPNGVQSMCTEMP

-451 CDKVCKIIDKY
+451 CDKVCEIIDKY
-462 AGTYELGGDYPAWEY
+462 EGTYELGGDYPAWEY
-477 KADSV
+477 KADSA
-482 LREHLVSVY
+482 LREHLVRVY

>member
-8 QKVFHYFEQIC
+8 QKVLHYFEQIC
-19 QIPHPSYHC
+19 RIPHPSYHC
-28 EAISNYLMNFAKEH
+28 EAISNYLMDFAKAH

-56 IKEASAGK
+56 IKEATAGK

-85 VRIDMQKEGLQL
+85 TRIDMQKEGLQL
-97 AVDGDYIYAKGTSLG
+97 AIDGDYIYAKGTSLG

-119 AYGLALLDDD
+119 AYGLALLDDE
-129 TLSLPRIELVVTTE
+129 TLSMPRIELVVTTE

-149 GATGIDLSVCKAN
+149 GATGIDLSVCRAN

-196 MTENELL
+196 LTENELL

-210 LTGGHSGTEIIRHS
+210 LAGGHSGTEIIRHS
-224 ANASKVLGSVL
+224 ANACKVIGSVL
-235 QGLWT
+235 HGLWA
-240 MDCPFMLMDLEGG
+240 MDCPFMMMDLEGG

-267 AVSKEKKEQINANI
+267 AVSKERKDQIKANI
-281 DKLYEEFRKQYGVTD
+281 DKLHEDFRKQYGATD
-296 PDGYVKCCEVASANW
+296 PDGYVKCSEVGPADR
-311 NDMQSGLQNIVQ
+311 NDMQSCLQN
-323 NDAGNTMQNTERD
+323 T
-336 DAGNTMQNIVQN
+336 
-348 DAGNAIQNTVRND
+348 
-361 AANTMKNTMQS
+361 
-372 GAKNNTQNIKKEL
+372 KKEIL
-385 QIFSKERT
+385 LFSKERT

-402 VPNGVQSMCVEMS
+402 VPNGVQSMCTEMP

-451 CDKVCKIIDKY
+451 CDKVCEIIDKY
-462 AGTYELGGDYPAWEY
+462 EGTYELGGDYPAWEY
-477 KADSV
+477 KADSA
-482 LREHLVSVY
+482 LREHLVRVY

>member
-19 QIPHPSYHC
+19 RIPHPSYHC
-28 EAISNYLMNFAKEH
+28 EAISNYLMDFAKAH

-56 IKEASAGK
+56 IKEATAGK

-85 VRIDMQKEGLQL
+85 IQIDMQKEGLQL
-97 AVDGDYIYAKGTSLG
+97 AIDGDYIYAKGTSLG

-119 AYGLALLDDD
+119 AYGLALLDDE
-129 TLSLPRIELVVTTE
+129 TLSMPRIELVVTTE

-149 GATGIDLSVCKAN
+149 GATGIDLSVCRAN

-186 ADMEAGEKLP
+186 ANMEAGEKLP
-196 MTENELL
+196 LTENELL

-210 LTGGHSGTEIIRHS
+210 LAGGHSGTEIIRHS
-224 ANASKVLGSVL
+224 ANACKVIGSVL
-235 QGLWT
+235 HGLWA

-267 AVSKEKKEQINANI
+267 AVSKERKNQIKANI
-281 DKLYEEFRKQYGVTD
+281 DKLHEDFRKQYGATD
-296 PDGYVKCCEVASANW
+296 PDGYIKCSEVEPADR
-311 NDMQSGLQNIVQ
+311 NDMQSCLQN
-323 NDAGNTMQNTERD
+323 T
-336 DAGNTMQNIVQN
+336 
-348 DAGNAIQNTVRND
+348 
-361 AANTMKNTMQS
+361 
-372 GAKNNTQNIKKEL
+372 KKEIL
-385 QIFSKERT
+385 LFSKERT

-402 VPNGVQSMCVEMS
+402 VPNGVQSMCTEMP

-451 CDKVCKIIDKY
+451 CDKVCEIIDKY
-462 AGTYELGGDYPAWEY
+462 EGTYELGGDYPAWEY
-477 KADSV
+477 KADSA
-482 LREHLVSVY
+482 LREHLVRVY

>member
-19 QIPHPSYHC
+19 RIPHPSYHC
-28 EAISNYLMNFAKEH
+28 EAISNYLMDFAKAH

-85 VRIDMQKEGLQL
+85 TRIDMQKEGLQL
-97 AVDGDYIYAKGTSLG
+97 AIDGDYIYAKGTSLG
-112 GDDGIAI
+112 GDDGIAV

-149 GATGIDLSVCKAN
+149 GATGIDLSVCRAN

-196 MTENELL
+196 LTENELL

-210 LTGGHSGTEIIRHS
+210 LAGGHSGTEIIRHS
-224 ANASKVLGSVL
+224 ANACKVIGSVL
-235 QGLWT
+235 HGLWA
-240 MDCPFMLMDLEGG
+240 MDCPFMMMDLEGG

-267 AVSKEKKEQINANI
+267 AVSKERKDQIKANI
-281 DKLYEEFRKQYGVTD
+281 DKLHEDFRKQYGATD
-296 PDGYVKCCEVASANW
+296 PDGYVKCSEVEPADR
-311 NDMQSGLQNIVQ
+311 NDMQSCL
-323 NDAGNTMQNTERD
+323 
-336 DAGNTMQNIVQN
+336 
-348 DAGNAIQNTVRND
+348 
-361 AANTMKNTMQS
+361 KNT
-372 GAKNNTQNIKKEL
+372 KKEIL
-385 QIFSKERT
+385 LFSKERT

-402 VPNGVQSMCVEMS
+402 VPNGVQSMCTEMP

-451 CDKVCKIIDKY
+451 CDKVCEIIDKY
-462 AGTYELGGDYPAWEY
+462 EGTYELGGDYPAWEY
-477 KADSV
+477 KADSA
-482 LREHLVSVY
+482 LREHLVRVY

>member
-19 QIPHPSYHC
+19 RIPHPSYHC
-28 EAISNYLMNFAKEH
+28 EAISNYLMDFAKAH

-85 VRIDMQKEGLQL
+85 IRIDMQKEGLQL
-97 AVDGDYIYAKGTSLG
+97 AIDGDYIYAKGTSLG

-119 AYGLALLDDD
+119 AYGLALLDDE
-129 TLSLPRIELVVTTE
+129 TLSMPRIELVVTTE

-149 GATGIDLSVCKAN
+149 GATGIDLSVCRAN

-186 ADMEAGEKLP
+186 ADMEAGEKLQL
-196 MTENELL
+196 TENELL

-210 LTGGHSGTEIIRHS
+210 LAGGHSGTEIIRHS
-224 ANASKVLGSVL
+224 ANACKVIGSVL
-235 QGLWT
+235 HGLWA

-267 AVSKEKKEQINANI
+267 TVSKERKDQIKANI
-281 DKLYEEFRKQYGVTD
+281 DKLQEDFRKQYGATD
-296 PDGYVKCCEVASANW
+296 PDGYVKCSEVEPADR
-311 NDMQSGLQNIVQ
+311 NDMQSCLQN
-323 NDAGNTMQNTERD
+323 T
-336 DAGNTMQNIVQN
+336 
-348 DAGNAIQNTVRND
+348 
-361 AANTMKNTMQS
+361 
-372 GAKNNTQNIKKEL
+372 KKEIL
-385 QIFSKERT
+385 LFSKERT

-402 VPNGVQSMCVEMS
+402 VPNGVQSMCTEMP

-451 CDKVCKIIDKY
+451 CDKVCEIIDKY
-462 AGTYELGGDYPAWEY
+462 EGTYELGGDYPAWEY
-477 KADSV
+477 KADSA
-482 LREHLVSVY
+482 LREHLVRVY

-496 KLPEVLSI
+496 KLPEILSI

>member
-19 QIPHPSYHC
+19 RIPHPSYHC
-28 EAISNYLMNFAKEH
+28 EAISNYLMDFAKAH

-85 VRIDMQKEGLQL
+85 IRIDMQKEGLQL

-112 GDDGIAI
+112 GDDGIAV

-149 GATGIDLSVCKAN
+149 GATGIDLSVCRAN

-196 MTENELL
+196 LTENELL

-210 LTGGHSGTEIIRHS
+210 LAGGHSGTEIIRHS
-224 ANASKVLGSVL
+224 ANACKVIGSVL
-235 QGLWT
+235 HGLWA
-240 MDCPFMLMDLEGG
+240 MDCPFMMMDLEGG

-267 AVSKEKKEQINANI
+267 AVSKERKDQIKAYI
-281 DKLYEEFRKQYGVTD
+281 DKLQEDFRKQYGATD
-296 PDGYVKCCEVASANW
+296 PDGYVKCSEVEPADR
-311 NDMQSGLQNIVQ
+311 NDMQSCLQN
-323 NDAGNTMQNTERD
+323 T
-336 DAGNTMQNIVQN
+336 
-348 DAGNAIQNTVRND
+348 
-361 AANTMKNTMQS
+361 
-372 GAKNNTQNIKKEL
+372 KKEIL
-385 QIFSKERT
+385 LFSKERT
-393 RQIIDFLCE
+393 RQIIDLLCE
-402 VPNGVQSMCVEMS
+402 VPNGVQSMCTEMP

-451 CDKVCKIIDKY
+451 CDKVCEIIDKY
-462 AGTYELGGDYPAWEY
+462 EGTYELGGDYPAWEY
-477 KADSV
+477 KADSA
-482 LREHLVSVY
+482 LREHLVRVY

>member
-19 QIPHPSYHC
+19 RIPHPSYHC
-28 EAISNYLMNFAKEH
+28 EAISNYLMDFAKAH

-56 IKEASAGK
+56 IKEATAGK

-85 VRIDMQKEGLQL
+85 IRIDMQKEGLQL
-97 AVDGDYIYAKGTSLG
+97 AIDGDYIYAKGTSLG
-112 GDDGIAI
+112 GDDGIAV

-149 GATGIDLSVCKAN
+149 GATGIDLSVCRAN

-196 MTENELL
+196 LTENELL

-210 LTGGHSGTEIIRHS
+210 LAGGHSGTEIIRHS
-224 ANASKVLGSVL
+224 ANACKVIGSVL
-235 QGLWT
+235 HGLWA
-240 MDCPFMLMDLEGG
+240 MDCPFMMMDLEGG

-267 AVSKEKKEQINANI
+267 AVSKERKDQIKANI
-281 DKLYEEFRKQYGVTD
+281 DKLHEDFRKQYGATD
-296 PDGYVKCCEVASANW
+296 PDGYVKCSEVKPADR
-311 NDMQSGLQNIVQ
+311 NDMQSCLQN
-323 NDAGNTMQNTERD
+323 T
-336 DAGNTMQNIVQN
+336 
-348 DAGNAIQNTVRND
+348 
-361 AANTMKNTMQS
+361 
-372 GAKNNTQNIKKEL
+372 KKEIL
-385 QIFSKERT
+385 LFSKERT

-402 VPNGVQSMCVEMS
+402 VPNGVQSMCTEMP

-451 CDKVCKIIDKY
+451 CDKVCEIIDKY
-462 AGTYELGGDYPAWEY
+462 EGTYELGGDYPAWEY
-477 KADSV
+477 KADSA
-482 LREHLVSVY
+482 LREHLVRVY

>member
-19 QIPHPSYHC
+19 RIPHPSYHC
-28 EAISNYLMNFAKEH
+28 EAISNYLMDFAKAH

-56 IKEASAGK
+56 IKEATAGK
-64 EELEPIM
+64 GELEPIM

-85 VRIDMQKEGLQL
+85 IRIDMQKEGLQL
-97 AVDGDYIYAKGTSLG
+97 AIDGDYIYAKGTSLG

-149 GATGIDLSVCKAN
+149 GATGIDLSVCRAN

-176 VACAGGMRVH
+176 IACAGGMRVH

-196 MTENELL
+196 LTENELL

-210 LTGGHSGTEIIRHS
+210 LAGGHSGTEIIRHS
-224 ANASKVLGSVL
+224 ANACKVIGSVL
-235 QGLWT
+235 HGLWA
-240 MDCPFMLMDLEGG
+240 MDCPFMMMDLEGG

-267 AVSKEKKEQINANI
+267 AVSKERKDQIKANI
-281 DKLYEEFRKQYGVTD
+281 DKLHEDFRKQYGATD
-296 PDGYVKCCEVASANW
+296 PDGYVKCSEVEPADR
-311 NDMQSGLQNIVQ
+311 NDMQSCLQN
-323 NDAGNTMQNTERD
+323 T
-336 DAGNTMQNIVQN
+336 
-348 DAGNAIQNTVRND
+348 
-361 AANTMKNTMQS
+361 
-372 GAKNNTQNIKKEL
+372 KKEIL
-385 QIFSKERT
+385 LFSKERT
-393 RQIIDFLCE
+393 RQIIDLLCE
-402 VPNGVQSMCVEMS
+402 VPNGVQSMCTEMP

-451 CDKVCKIIDKY
+451 CDKVCEIIDKY
-462 AGTYELGGDYPAWEY
+462 EGTYELGGDYPAWEY
-477 KADSV
+477 KADSA
-482 LREHLVSVY
+482 LREHLVRVY

>member
-8 QKVFHYFEQIC
+8 QKVLHYFEQIC
-19 QIPHPSYHC
+19 RIPHPSYHC
-28 EAISNYLMNFAKEH
+28 EAISNYLMDFAKAH

-56 IKEASAGK
+56 IKEATAGK

-71 IQGHMDMVTVKDDG
+71 IQGHMDMVTVKDDCI
-85 VRIDMQKEGLQL
+85 RIDMQKEGLQL
-97 AVDGDYIYAKGTSLG
+97 AIDGDYIYAKGTSLG
-112 GDDGIAI
+112 GDDGIAV

-149 GATGIDLSVCKAN
+149 GATGIDLSVCRAN

-196 MTENELL
+196 LTEKELL
-203 YCIEVGG
+203 YCIEVGD
-210 LTGGHSGTEIIRHS
+210 LAGGHSGTEIIRHS
-224 ANASKVLGSVL
+224 ANACKVIGSVL
-235 QGLWT
+235 HGLWA

-267 AVSKEKKEQINANI
+267 AVSKERKNQIKANI
-281 DKLYEEFRKQYGVTD
+281 DKLHEDFRKQYGATD
-296 PDGYVKCCEVASANW
+296 PDGYVKCSEVEPADR
-311 NDMQSGLQNIVQ
+311 NDMQSCLQN
-323 NDAGNTMQNTERD
+323 T
-336 DAGNTMQNIVQN
+336 
-348 DAGNAIQNTVRND
+348 
-361 AANTMKNTMQS
+361 
-372 GAKNNTQNIKKEL
+372 KKEIL
-385 QIFSKERT
+385 LFSKERT

-402 VPNGVQSMCVEMS
+402 VPNGVQSMCTEMP

-428 GEADGIHFD
+428 GEADGIRFD

-451 CDKVCKIIDKY
+451 CDKVCEIIDKY
-462 AGTYELGGDYPAWEY
+462 EGTYELGGDYPAWEY
-477 KADSV
+477 KADSA
-482 LREHLVSVY
+482 LREHLVRVY

>member
-8 QKVFHYFEQIC
+8 QKVLHYFEQIC
-19 QIPHPSYHC
+19 RIPHPSYHC
-28 EAISNYLMNFAKEH
+28 EAISNYLMDFAKAH

-85 VRIDMQKEGLQL
+85 IRIDMQKEGLQL

-112 GDDGIAI
+112 GDDGIAV

-149 GATGIDLSVCKAN
+149 GATGIDLSVCRAN

-196 MTENELL
+196 LTENELL

-210 LTGGHSGTEIIRHS
+210 LAGGHSGTEIIRHS
-224 ANASKVLGSVL
+224 ANACKVIGSVL
-235 QGLWT
+235 HGLWA
-240 MDCPFMLMDLEGG
+240 MDCPFMMMDLEGG

-267 AVSKEKKEQINANI
+267 AVSKERKDQIKANI
-281 DKLYEEFRKQYGVTD
+281 DKLHEDFRKQYGATD
-296 PDGYVKCCEVASANW
+296 PDGYVKCSEVEPADR
-311 NDMQSGLQNIVQ
+311 NDMQSCLQN
-323 NDAGNTMQNTERD
+323 T
-336 DAGNTMQNIVQN
+336 
-348 DAGNAIQNTVRND
+348 
-361 AANTMKNTMQS
+361 
-372 GAKNNTQNIKKEL
+372 KKEIL
-385 QIFSKERT
+385 LFSKERT

-402 VPNGVQSMCVEMS
+402 VPNGVQSMCREMP

-451 CDKVCKIIDKY
+451 CDKVCEIIDKY
-462 AGTYELGGDYPAWEY
+462 EGTYELGGDYPAWEY
-477 KADSV
+477 KADSA
-482 LREHLVSVY
+482 LREHLVRVY

>member
-8 QKVFHYFEQIC
+8 QKVLHYFEQIC
-19 QIPHPSYHC
+19 RIPHPSYHC
-28 EAISNYLMNFAKEH
+28 ESISNYLMDFAKAH

-85 VRIDMQKEGLQL
+85 IRIDMQKEGLQL

-119 AYGLALLDDD
+119 AYGLALLDDE

-149 GATGIDLSVCKAN
+149 GATGIDLSVCRAN

-196 MTENELL
+196 LTENELL

-210 LTGGHSGTEIIRHS
+210 LAGGHSGTEIIRHS
-224 ANASKVLGSVL
+224 ANACKVIGSVL
-235 QGLWT
+235 HGLWA

-267 AVSKEKKEQINANI
+267 AVSKERKYQIKANI
-281 DKLYEEFRKQYGVTD
+281 DKLQEDFRKQYGATD
-296 PDGYVKCCEVASANW
+296 PDGYVKCSEVEPADR
-311 NDMQSGLQNIVQ
+311 NDMQSCL
-323 NDAGNTMQNTERD
+323 
-336 DAGNTMQNIVQN
+336 
-348 DAGNAIQNTVRND
+348 
-361 AANTMKNTMQS
+361 
-372 GAKNNTQNIKKEL
+372 QNIKKEIL
-385 QIFSKERT
+385 LFSKERT

-402 VPNGVQSMCVEMS
+402 VPNGVQSMCTEMP

-451 CDKVCKIIDKY
+451 CDKVCEIIDKY
-462 AGTYELGGDYPAWEY
+462 EGTYELGGDYPAWEY
-477 KADSV
+477 KADSA
-482 LREHLVSVY
+482 LREHLVRVY

>member
-8 QKVFHYFEQIC
+8 QKVLHYFEQIC
-19 QIPHPSYHC
+19 RIPHPSYHC
-28 EAISNYLMNFAKEH
+28 EAISNYLMDFAKAH

-85 VRIDMQKEGLQL
+85 IRIDMQKEGLQL
-97 AVDGDYIYAKGTSLG
+97 AIDGDYIYAKGTSLG
-112 GDDGIAI
+112 GDDGIAV

-149 GATGIDLSVCKAN
+149 GATGIDLSVCRAN

-196 MTENELL
+196 LTENELL

-210 LTGGHSGTEIIRHS
+210 LAGGHSGTEIIRHS
-224 ANASKVLGSVL
+224 ANACKVIGSVL
-235 QGLWT
+235 HGLWA

-267 AVSKEKKEQINANI
+267 AVSKERKDQIKANI
-281 DKLYEEFRKQYGVTD
+281 DKLQEDFRKQYGATD
-296 PDGYVKCCEVASANW
+296 PNGYVKCSEVEPADR
-311 NDMQSGLQNIVQ
+311 NDMQSCLQN
-323 NDAGNTMQNTERD
+323 T
-336 DAGNTMQNIVQN
+336 
-348 DAGNAIQNTVRND
+348 
-361 AANTMKNTMQS
+361 
-372 GAKNNTQNIKKEL
+372 KKEIL
-385 QIFSKERT
+385 LFSKERT

-402 VPNGVQSMCVEMS
+402 IPNGVQSMCTEMP

-451 CDKVCKIIDKY
+451 CDKVCEIIDKY
-462 AGTYELGGDYPAWEY
+462 EGTYELGGDYPAWEY
-477 KADSV
+477 KADSA
-482 LREHLVSVY
+482 LREHLVRVY

>member
-19 QIPHPSYHC
+19 RIPHPSYHC
-28 EAISNYLMNFAKEH
+28 ESISNYLMDFAKAH

-71 IQGHMDMVTVKDDG
+71 IQGHMDMVTVKDDDI
-85 VRIDMQKEGLQL
+85 RIDMQKEGLQL
-97 AVDGDYIYAKGTSLG
+97 AIDGDYIYAKGTSLG

-119 AYGLALLDDD
+119 AYGLALLDDE

-149 GATGIDLSVCKAN
+149 GATGIDLSVCRAN

-196 MTENELL
+196 LTENELL

-210 LTGGHSGTEIIRHS
+210 LAGGHSGTEIIRHS
-224 ANASKVLGSVL
+224 ANACKVIGSVL
-235 QGLWT
+235 HGLWA
-240 MDCPFMLMDLEGG
+240 MDCPFMMMDLEGG

-267 AVSKEKKEQINANI
+267 AVSKERKDQIKANI
-281 DKLYEEFRKQYGVTD
+281 DKLQEDFRKQYGATD
-296 PDGYVKCCEVASANW
+296 PDGYVKCSEVEPADR
-311 NDMQSGLQNIVQ
+311 NDMQSCLQN
-323 NDAGNTMQNTERD
+323 T
-336 DAGNTMQNIVQN
+336 
-348 DAGNAIQNTVRND
+348 
-361 AANTMKNTMQS
+361 
-372 GAKNNTQNIKKEL
+372 KKEIL
-385 QIFSKERT
+385 LFSKERT

-402 VPNGVQSMCVEMS
+402 VPNGVQSMCTEMP

-462 AGTYELGGDYPAWEY
+462 EGTYELGGDYPAWEY
-477 KADSV
+477 KADSA
-482 LREHLVSVY
+482 LREHLVRVY

>member
-19 QIPHPSYHC
+19 RIPHPSYHC
-28 EAISNYLMNFAKEH
+28 EAISNYLMDFAKAH

-85 VRIDMQKEGLQL
+85 IRIDMQKEGLQL
-97 AVDGDYIYAKGTSLG
+97 AIDGDYIYAKGTSLG

-119 AYGLALLDDD
+119 AYGLALLDDE
-129 TLSLPRIELVVTTE
+129 TLSMPRIELVVTTE

-149 GATGIDLSVCKAN
+149 GATGIDLSVCRAN

-196 MTENELL
+196 LTENELL

-210 LTGGHSGTEIIRHS
+210 LAGGHSGTEIIRHS
-224 ANASKVLGSVL
+224 ANACKVIGSVL
-235 QGLWT
+235 HGLWA
-240 MDCPFMLMDLEGG
+240 MDCPFMTMDLEGG

-267 AVSKEKKEQINANI
+267 AVSKERKDQIKANI
-281 DKLYEEFRKQYGVTD
+281 DKLHEDFRKQYGATD
-296 PDGYVKCCEVASANW
+296 PDGYVKCSEVEPADR
-311 NDMQSGLQNIVQ
+311 NDMQSCL
-323 NDAGNTMQNTERD
+323 
-336 DAGNTMQNIVQN
+336 
-348 DAGNAIQNTVRND
+348 
-361 AANTMKNTMQS
+361 KNT
-372 GAKNNTQNIKKEL
+372 KKEIL
-385 QIFSKERT
+385 LFSKERT

-402 VPNGVQSMCVEMS
+402 VPNGVQSMCTEMP

-451 CDKVCKIIDKY
+451 CDKVCEIIDKY
-462 AGTYELGGDYPAWEY
+462 EGTYELGGDYPAWEY
-477 KADSV
+477 KADSA
-482 LREHLVSVY
+482 LREHLVRVY

>member
-19 QIPHPSYHC
+19 RIPHPSYHC
-28 EAISNYLMNFAKEH
+28 EAISNYLMDFAKAH

-85 VRIDMQKEGLQL
+85 IQIDMQKEGLQL
-97 AVDGDYIYAKGTSLG
+97 AIDGDYIYAKGTSLG
-112 GDDGIAI
+112 GDDGIAV

-149 GATGIDLSVCKAN
+149 GATGIDLSVCIAN

-196 MTENELL
+196 LTENELL

-210 LTGGHSGTEIIRHS
+210 LAGGHSGTEIIRHS
-224 ANASKVLGSVL
+224 ANACKVIGSVL
-235 QGLWT
+235 HGLWA
-240 MDCPFMLMDLEGG
+240 MDCPFMTMDLEGG

-267 AVSKEKKEQINANI
+267 AVSKERKDQIKANI
-281 DKLYEEFRKQYGVTD
+281 DKLQEDFRKQYGATD
-296 PDGYVKCCEVASANW
+296 PDGYVKCSEVEPADR
-311 NDMQSGLQNIVQ
+311 NDMQSCLQN
-323 NDAGNTMQNTERD
+323 T
-336 DAGNTMQNIVQN
+336 
-348 DAGNAIQNTVRND
+348 
-361 AANTMKNTMQS
+361 
-372 GAKNNTQNIKKEL
+372 KKEIL
-385 QIFSKERT
+385 LFSKERT

-402 VPNGVQSMCVEMS
+402 VPNGVQSMCTEMP

-451 CDKVCKIIDKY
+451 CDKVCEIIDKY
-462 AGTYELGGDYPAWEY
+462 EGTYELGGDYPAWEY
-477 KADSV
+477 KADSA
-482 LREHLVSVY
+482 LREHLVRVY